1 MNQIGFVT
9 TPAKKELPKVKTP
22 ADYPEHT
29 DLSILGEGAV
39 YPARREN
46 DNGNIIVLGT
56 TGSGKTCS
64 IVEPR
69 ILHSH
74 HTSLVVPITK
84 RKLVKQYTPLMESR
98 GYEVIDL
105 NLISPKDSK
114 YGYDPMRTAKN
125 EEEIYDLATAIIG
138 GMSKTMEGGSDP
150 FWNDSTSAVCCALM
164 CLTRYKKGKN
174 AGFLDFMEL
183 YRNLEFSYPNGHC
196 KSTVDQDF
204 FEMEMDIPDSQAPRQ
219 WKILQGCASKT
230 ASCIISI
237 LNNALSR
244 FCGEYGRELFG
255 KKKMVDLRS
264 IGKKKT
270 LLFVSTRSTSV
281 QCGFIA
287 NLLFADLFKE
297 LMAEA
302 EENDGHLAL
311 PVHVLCDEFSTGSP
325 IPGFSEKIAVF
336 REAGMSCTLLL
347 QSLSQLDYLYGPY
360 ASAVIQENC
369 DTLVFLGNND
379 LRTCKLISERACI
392 PLENVLQ
399 MKPGEEILIRRG
411 YEAERIRRYQTFTDP
426 VYLAM
431 IEGLEK

>member
-1 MNQIGFVT
+1 MNQIGFTAVQ
-9 TPAKKELPKVKTP
+9 AKKDPPKIKTP
-22 ADYPEHT
+22 ADYPENT

-39 YPARREN
+39 YPARMEN
-46 DNGNIIVLGT
+46 NNGNVIVLGT

-114 YGYDPMRTAKN
+114 YGYDPMRTARN

-138 GMSKTMEGGSDP
+138 GMSKTMEGGADP
-150 FWNDSTSAVCCALM
+150 FWNDSTSA
-164 CLTRYKKGKN
+164 GKN

-183 YRNLEFSYPNGHC
+183 YRNLEFAYPNGHC

-204 FEMEMDIPDSQAPRQ
+204 FEMELDIPDSQAPKQ
-219 WKILQGCASKT
+219 WKVLQGCASKT

-255 KKKMVDLRS
+255 KRRMVDLRG
-264 IGKKKT
+264 IGKRKT
-270 LLFVSTRSTSV
+270 ILFVSTRSTSV

-297 LMAEA
+297 LMVEA
-302 EENDGHLAL
+302 EENDGHLAI
-311 PVHVLCDEFSTGSP
+311 PVHALCDEFSTGSP

-392 PLENVLQ
+392 QLEDVLQ

-411 YEAERIRRYQTFTDP
+411 YEAERIQRYQTFTDP
-426 VYLAM
+426 VYLST